1 MSTGIFNNWVTCP
14 RPQPDAKIRLF
25 CLPFAG
31 GGASLYRPWTTQL
44 APTIEVCPIQ
54 LPGRENRYSEKPI
67 TDAHQMAQAIA
78 AQMLPFLDRPYAIFG
93 HSMGALLAYEVSRE
107 LARLKAKAP
116 EILFVSAHRAP
127 HLPRKRALLRAY
139 EVSRELARLK
149 AKAPEILF
157 VSAHRAPHLPRKR
170 ALLHALPNVQF
181 IESLKQYGGFPEEIL
196 NNQEFIDF
204 VLPTMRSD
212 MTLCDL
218 YAFKNE
224 DSQLHTPI
232 EIFAGAGDPEAGPD
246 EMKAWADYSQ
256 SGSNLKVFEGG
267 HFFLR
272 SHAKEV
278 LDHISRSINS
288 LSSVPN

>member
-1 MSTGIFNNWVTCP
+1 MTTNQFNTWITCP
-14 RPQPDAKIRLF
+14 KPQNKAKLRLF

-31 GGASLYRPWTTQL
+31 GGASLYRPWTTAL
-44 APTIEVCPIQ
+44 APDIEVCPIQ
-54 LPGRENRYSEKPI
+54 LPARENRYSEKPI
-67 TDAHQMAQAIA
+67 TDAYQLAETIA
-78 AQMLPFLDRPYAIFG
+78 TQIIPFTDRPYAIFG
-93 HSMGALLAYEVSRE
+93 HSMGALLAYEV
-107 LARLKAKAP
+107 ARVLEIQKIRPP
-116 EILFVSAHRAP
+116 EVLFLSAHRAP
-127 HLPRKRALLRAY
+127 HMPRKRD
-139 EVSRELARLK
+139 
-149 AKAPEILF
+149 
-157 VSAHRAPHLPRKR
+157 
-170 ALLHALPNVQF
+170 LLHSLPDAQF
-181 IESLKQYGGFPEEIL
+181 IQSLKQYGGFPEEIL

>member
-1 MSTGIFNNWVTCP
+1 MSTSIFNSWVTCP
-14 RPQPDAKIRLF
+14 RPQPDAKLRLF

-67 TDAHQMAQAIA
+67 TDAHQMAQIIA
-78 AQMLPFLDRPYAIFG
+78 TQMLPFLDRPYAIFG
-93 HSMGALLAYEVSRE
+93 HSMGALLAYEVTRE
-107 LARLKAKAP
+107 LARLKA
-116 EILFVSAHRAP
+116 R
-127 HLPRKRALLRAY
+127 
-139 EVSRELARLK
+139 
-149 AKAPEILF
+149 APEILF

-170 ALLHALPNVQF
+170 ALLHALPNAQF

-224 DSQLHTPI
+224 DFQLNLPI

-256 SGSNLKVFEGG
+256 NRSNLKVFEGG

-272 SHAKEV
+272 SHSKEL
-278 LDHISRSINS
+278 LDHISGSINS
-288 LSSVPN
+288 LSLAPN